1 MNPISEELKIGT
13 IGEILVQLR
22 LLQYNVQSAPALKD
36 SGNDLIAVKGD
47 IFKAIQVKT
56 TTKDNFI
63 LKDLDKKKYH
73 ILALVKLI
81 GENNDIH
88 LDESKIYL
96 LQKSEVSKSTYSIEE
111 LTDKELNE
119 TRIDELFR

>member
-1 MNPISEELKIGT
+1 MNPISKKIKIGT

-22 LLQYNVQSAPALKD
+22 LLQYDVQSAPALKD

-56 TTKDNFI
+56 TEKDKFI
-63 LKDLDKKKYH
+63 LQNLNKYH

-81 GENNDIH
+81 GENDSIY
-88 LDESKIYL
+88 LDQSKIFL
-96 LQKSEVSKSTYSIEE
+96 LKESEVEKTGYTLGE
-111 LTDKELNE
+111 LLGKELNKE
-119 TRIDELFR
+119 RVIELF